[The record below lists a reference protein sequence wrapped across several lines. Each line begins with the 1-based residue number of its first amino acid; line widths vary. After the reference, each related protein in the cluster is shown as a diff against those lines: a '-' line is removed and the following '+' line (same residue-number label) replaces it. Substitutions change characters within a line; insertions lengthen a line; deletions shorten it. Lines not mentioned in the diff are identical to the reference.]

1 MEYSPDWVARQSLRR
16 NTCCRFESQA
26 LLVDLPTAEA
36 YDSMGWAAPHRPLTN
51 SKEFN
56 SATRWHIKARLFRL
70 ALGVF
75 QNTHFLTV
83 VLLALG
89 TLLPAAAET
98 SPDSAPLL
106 IAIGDVHGDFDDFC
120 AILQRV
126 GLIDDQRHWTGG
138 KATFVQLGD
147 LLDRG
152 PKPREVLDLMVSL
165 DEQAAKA
172 GGQVVSLLGN
182 HEVMNLMGDLRY
194 VSAGNYASFA
204 DSESEKRQRAAFQ
217 KYMAWR
223 KDHPQLLAE
232 INQPVLPETEAE
244 WMTRHPLGFIEHR
257 DAFSPQGTYG
267 KWLRQRSALVKI
279 DRVIFLHGGINP
291 DLTSVQLDQINERV
305 RGEIHQYDEAR
316 QYLADENVLLPFFT
330 LQEAIV
336 VAQAELI
343 AERKRL
349 APSDET
355 RQARITEFLTLGS
368 WLCVREDGPVWY
380 RGYDQWSEEE
390 GVPKAEKILEAYNA
404 TNIVVG
410 HTVQKTATIRSRF
423 GGRILLIDTGM
434 LSSYY
439 RGGKASALVIDGHRK
454 FIAVYLDQQV
464 VLLEGK
470 SAQSRPMKDH

>member
-1 MEYSPDWVARQSLRR
+1 MRAV
-16 NTCCRFESQA
+16 
-26 LLVDLPTAEA
+26 
-36 YDSMGWAAPHRPLTN
+36 WAATHRPLTN
-51 SKEFN
+51 DTELN
-56 SATRWHIKARLFRL
+56 SATSWHKVRLLRL
-70 ALGVF
+70 APRVF
-75 QNTHFLTV
+75 KNILLLTM
-83 VLLALG
+83 VLLALAI
-89 TLLPAAAET
+89 LLPAAATT
-98 SPDSAPLL
+98 SPDSAPVL

-120 AILQRV
+120 AILRRV
-126 GLIDDQRHWTGG
+126 GLIDEQRHWTGA

-152 PKPREVLDLMVSL
+152 PKPREVLDLMISL

-194 VSAGNYASFA
+194 VSAGNYTSFA
-204 DSESEKRQRAAFQ
+204 DSESEKRQRAALE

-223 KDHPQLLAE
+223 KDHPHLLAE
-232 INQPVLPETEAE
+232 LYQPVLPETEAE
-244 WMTRHPLGFIEHR
+244 WMTKHPLGFIEHR

-267 KWLRQRSALVKI
+267 KWLRQRPALLKI

-305 RGEIHQYDEAR
+305 RSEIHEYDEAR
-316 QYLADENVLLPFFT
+316 QYMADENILLPFFT

-343 AERKRL
+343 AERKQL
-349 APSDET
+349 VPSNET
-355 RQARITEFLTLGS
+355 RQARIAKFLTLGS
-368 WLCVREDGPVWY
+368 WLCVREDGPLWY
-380 RGYDQWSEEE
+380 RGYDQWGEEE

-410 HTVQKTATIRSRF
+410 HTVQRMAAIRSRF
-423 GGRILLIDTGM
+423 GGRILFIDTGM
-434 LSSYY
+434 LSNYY
-439 RGGKASALVIDGHRK
+439 LGGKPSALEIDDNRK
-454 FIAVYLDQQV
+454 FTAVYLDQQL

-470 SAQSRPMKDH
+470 SAQPGPTKDH